1 MRKTNWKGVRRSAAG
16 AFRGVYGES
25 PLHLVV
31 LLASLALCGYALVR
45 LLRGDWPAIAVWF
58 VGAALLHDLVL
69 VPLYTGADW
78 LTHKVLGGRRR
89 TSWKDINWL
98 RVPFFLSLLLL
109 LVYWPL
115 VLRDSPGYKLTTGLS
130 TDVFLGRWLLIS
142 AVLFAATGV
151 LLVIRRWRPDPRR
164 VVRRVRYIRSRFARR
179 SADR

>member
-1 MRKTNWKGVRRSAAG
+1 MRKLTWTGVRRSAAER
-16 AFRGVYGES
+16 FRAVYGEP

-78 LTHKVLGGRRR
+78 LTHKALGGRRR

-115 VLRDSPGYKLTTGLS
+115 VLGDPPDYERATGLS

-142 AVLFAATGV
+142 AALFAATGI
-151 LLVIRRWRPDPRR
+151 LLVIRRWRPDTRR
-164 VVRRVRYIRSRFARR
+164 VIRGLRYVGGRFGRR
-179 SADR
+179 SAGR